1 MRQTNNSLKLICIL
15 IILCVVVIM
24 GLCSCELIME
34 AKYGKPTFSK
44 VNILVYGNDYDQ
56 AWYRGIRVK
65 SLKCTINDATQVGL
79 ALESWADKAGLKWE
93 SLYVTGKEYTKKGY
107 SYKIPNVPEDR
118 SDHDTTKD
126 HFRTLMK
133 ELAERSNEDDL
144 TFIFFSC
151 HGYNTH
157 QKYVV
162 QEYGDERNT
171 GFVMCGNLGRTEECE
186 IYWHSEFKE
195 DLAKING
202 AKVVFADVC
211 YSGGIIDPGNV
222 SINTAEYNGMTAN
235 QLFLESNIYEL
246 SDTFSLAASR
256 YYEESFEPLNPSS
269 DDAHGNFTKSL
280 LSALCWDEDNQCLS
294 GDSDGMLTFL
304 ELCQQVVSEVP
315 KYNSSQHPMLSGGS
329 NDLILFE
336 V

>member
-44 VNILVYGNDYDQ
+44 VNILVYGNDYYYG
-56 AWYRGIRVK
+56 AHYKGTYG
-65 SLKCTINDATQVGL
+65 SPLKCTINDVTQVGL
-79 ALESWADKAGLKWE
+79 ALESWADKAGVKWE
-93 SLYVTGKEYTKKGY
+93 SIYVTGKDYTKKG
-107 SYKIPNVPEDR
+107 SSESIPFVPENR
-118 SDHDTTKD
+118 SDHDTTKA
-126 HFRTLMK
+126 HFRTLME

-211 YSGGIIDPGNV
+211 YSGGIIDPSNV

-256 YYEESFEPLNPSS
+256 YYELAWESSAFM
-269 DDAHGNFTKSL
+269 HGNFTKSL